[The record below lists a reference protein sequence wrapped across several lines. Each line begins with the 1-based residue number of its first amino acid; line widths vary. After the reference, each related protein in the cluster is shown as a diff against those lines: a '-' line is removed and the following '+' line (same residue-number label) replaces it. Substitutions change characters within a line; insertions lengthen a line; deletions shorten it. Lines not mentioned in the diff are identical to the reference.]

1 MGDQE
6 LLAFDAS
13 LRARIAAAKFVLRDR
28 GSPGH
33 AEQSALQA
41 AAVIELPRGK
51 SITAE
56 DVATLGNSIA
66 KVNWAPVDVDRVLHA
81 IPKAKSSA
89 NGRRRKQQSFE
100 HVLHYGSKSFWDFVQ
115 ADDSGEDTKLQ
126 TIFDLLGALGLRN
139 PSEPCLKFMTSLW
152 MVLTNKSAGVQL
164 SNMDKMVSLATLKDR
179 WSKIKYRLHEPPI
192 YLEVLPE
199 LPHQFQ
205 SRFPSLWEV
214 IFTPTIG
221 VPIACPI
228 AVHTL
233 RSLDHSYGCRGGIMK
248 ARSCE
253 QLAVTPYHQQQY
265 QQQQQQ
271 PCRPGGF
278 ETLVHD
284 LFRMQS
290 TLLETQML
298 QGQRPATSAPI
309 FLTPA
314 NLNRGQA
321 SSSSMASTGINDST
335 VRVEELPDSLGGGAL
350 VPLPALPA
358 TSEQGHPPVL
368 ADMPPPSAVA
378 GVGMA
383 WGPES
388 VNEVLDMFLDRR
400 AHAAIEKR
408 AMKRPAAASCTD
420 TEGEEPLETP
430 AKKPLAIPG
439 KKSMAKKPIATPDK
453 LCIGEKHDG
462 KPLKDAPQVLGC
474 SRCRKAPAGCA
485 QCRSPEFRGKRG

>member
-41 AAVIELPRGK
+41 AAVIELLRGK

-56 DVATLGNSIA
+56 DAATLGSSIA
-66 KVNWAPVDVDRVLHA
+66 KVSWAPVDVDRVLHA
-81 IPKAKSSA
+81 IPIVKSSA

-152 MVLTNKSAGVQL
+152 MMLTNKSAGVQL

-179 WSKIKYRLHEPPI
+179 WSKFKYRLHEPPI

-205 SRFPSLWEV
+205 SQFPSLWEV

-221 VPIACPI
+221 LPIACPI
-228 AVHTL
+228 AIHTL
-233 RSLDHSYGCRGGIMK
+233 RSLNHSYGCRGGIMK

-290 TLLETQML
+290 KLLETQL
-298 QGQRPATSAPI
+298 QGQRPAASAPI
-309 FLTPA
+309 FFTPPSVH
-314 NLNRGQA
+314 RGQA
-321 SSSSMASTGINDST
+321 SSSSIANTGINGST
-335 VRVEELPDSLGGGAL
+335 VRFEELPDSLGGEAL
-350 VPLPALPA
+350 VPFSALPA
-358 TSEQGHPPVL
+358 TSALAHPPVL
-368 ADMPPPSAVA
+368 ADMQPPPAVA

-383 WGPES
+383 WKADN
-388 VNEVLDMFLDRR
+388 VNEVLDMFMERR
-400 AHAAIEKR
+400 ANAAIEKKL

-420 TEGEEPLETP
+420 AEGEEPLETP
-430 AKKPLAIPG
+430 AKKPLAISG
-439 KKSMAKKPIATPDK
+439 KKSKAKKAIATPDK
-453 LCIGEKHDG
+453 LCIGGKHDG
-462 KPLKDAPQVLGC
+462 KPLKDAPLVLGC
-474 SRCRKAPAGCA
+474 SKCRKAPAGCA

>member
-41 AAVIELPRGK
+41 AAVIELLRGK

-56 DVATLGNSIA
+56 DAATLGNSIA
-66 KVNWAPVDVDRVLHA
+66 KVSWAPVDVDRVLHA
-81 IPKAKSSA
+81 IPIAKSSA

-152 MVLTNKSAGVQL
+152 MMLTNKSAGVQL

-179 WSKIKYRLHEPPI
+179 WSKFKYRLHEPPI

-205 SRFPSLWEV
+205 SQFPSLWEV

-221 VPIACPI
+221 LPIACPI
-228 AVHTL
+228 AIHTL

-290 TLLETQML
+290 KLLETQML
-298 QGQRPATSAPI
+298 QGQRPAASAPI

-350 VPLPALPA
+350 VPFPALPA
-358 TSEQGHPPVL
+358 TSAQAHPPVL

-388 VNEVLDMFLDRR
+388 VNEVLDMFQDRR
-400 AHAAIEKR
+400 ANAAIEKR
-408 AMKRPAAASCTD
+408 AMKRPAAAGCTD
-420 TEGEEPLETP
+420 LEGEEPLETP

-453 LCIGEKHDG
+453 LCIGEKHDV
-462 KPLKDAPQVLGC
+462 KPLKDAPLVLGC
-474 SRCRKAPAGCA
+474 SKCRKAPAGCA

>member
-6 LLAFDAS
+6 LLTFDAS

-41 AAVIELPRGK
+41 AAVIELLRGK

-56 DVATLGNSIA
+56 DAATLGSSIA
-66 KVNWAPVDVDRVLHA
+66 KVSWAPVDVDRVLHA
-81 IPKAKSSA
+81 IPIAKSSA

-115 ADDSGEDTKLQ
+115 ADDSGEDNKLQ

-139 PSEPCLKFMTSLW
+139 PTEPCLKFMTSLW
-152 MVLTNKSAGVQL
+152 MMLTNKSAGMQL
-164 SNMDKMVSLATLKDR
+164 TNMDKMVSLATLKDR
-179 WSKIKYRLHEPPI
+179 WSKFKYRLDEPPI

-205 SRFPSLWEV
+205 SQFTSLWEV

-221 VPIACPI
+221 LPIACPI
-228 AVHTL
+228 AIHTL
-233 RSLDHSYGCRGGIMK
+233 RALNHSYGCRGGIMK

-271 PCRPGGF
+271 QCRPGGF

-290 TLLETQML
+290 KLLETQML
-298 QGQRPATSAPI
+298 QGQRPAASAPI

-321 SSSSMASTGINDST
+321 SASSMASTGIHDST
-335 VRVEELPDSLGGGAL
+335 VRVEELPDSLGGDAL
-350 VPLPALPA
+350 VPFPALPA
-358 TSEQGHPPVL
+358 TSAQAHPPVL
-368 ADMPPPSAVA
+368 ADTPPPSAVA

-383 WGPES
+383 WVHEN
-388 VNEVLDMFLDRR
+388 VNEVLDMFRERR
-400 AHAAIEKR
+400 EAASVEKR
-408 AMKRPAAASCTD
+408 AMKRPAAASCTEL
-420 TEGEEPLETP
+420 EGEEPLETP

-439 KKSMAKKPIATPDK
+439 KKSIAKKPIATPDK
-453 LCIGEKHDG
+453 LCIGKKHDG
-462 KPLKDAPQVLGC
+462 TPLKDAPLVLGC
-474 SRCRKAPAGCA
+474 AKCRKAPAGCA
-485 QCRSPEFRGKRG
+485 QCRNPEFRGKRG